1 MEAVFLCS
9 SADTMPRIA
18 DVLPVPG
25 GPCIIN
31 EVNKLQKAES
41 NDTVIIRMSDKS
53 NKVRHESEGKQ
64 HEIEGR

>member
-1 MEAVFLCS
+1 MESVFLCS

-31 EVNKLQKAES
+31 TVNKLQRAES
-41 NDTVIIRMSDKS
+41 NDTVIIRMTDKC
-53 NKVRHESEGKQ
+53 N
-64 HEIEGR
+64 